1 MRTLFISDFVSEL
14 GSTIVAGITSTVK
27 PTYDLNELRKGDSH
41 IGTTLRLLDQMSDEE
56 LVEEASQLVVSSAS
70 VCLSASD
77 AETIRER
84 TAIALVEAIL
94 EGNK

>member
-1 MRTLFISDFVSEL
+1 MRKLFISDFASEL
-14 GSTIVAGITSTVK
+14 GSTIVAGITSNVK
-27 PTYDLNELRKGDSH
+27 PTRDLNELRKGDSL

-56 LVEEASQLVVSSAS
+56 LIEEASQLIVSSAS
-70 VCLSASD
+70 DYLSAFD
-77 AETIRER
+77 AETIRDR